1 MHWLTG
7 LWLAS
12 SGLGGLSAAFPANY
26 DPRNDDFPIVETHPF
41 ADFGPIVT
49 KRADKPDLRI
59 LPLGASIMSGVG
71 STNGNGLRKP
81 LRDALRFDGFEVD
94 MVGGRN
100 SGTMKDN
107 DHEANPGDILTEIRT
122 RLQHALGYKANIIII
137 NGGTN
142 DAVRTIDP
150 AGIYHRMDDML
161 NDIWN
166 SEDMGN
172 ACIMLSTLLDTS
184 DEAGAVNRIF
194 INQEYRRLVNDREAD
209 GRCIVLADMDPPE
222 GPQHGWIQAKD
233 AKPEW
238 ADYKPDE
245 NPHTHP
251 NDEGHRKM
259 AYIFYRAILKA
270 VALGQV
276 MPPSTEFEVADPVCD
291 KFSGS
296 GLNPGGRTQRGTGND
311 DEVYRHYSE
320 EMGIIWSTTESE
332 WDRDQWRFARLFSD
346 KYDDFIAWVKTSD
359 TSNTFAVWSNS
370 GDGKGEFTK
379 LSTDFDP
386 GMYCDA
392 ASQYFIDMNG
402 DGLDDMVCI
411 DSKGNAYLSINNG
424 DGSRGVRPPTFRHL
438 GLIKSTETSSRDNV
452 RMADIDGDGRGDY
465 LVIDKL
471 GTVTAWRNGWVDDK
485 PKYWQA
491 LGVRWED
498 QYTRD
503 IKGVQFHDINGDGRD
518 DWLWTDKTGATTTF
532 TNSRSC
538 KKKKEGDGLNVA
550 WRQGFFEKEGTGPT
564 HKGVPGYITKQETD
578 LRKRVHFAR
587 VYGGSSSFGNLSLKD
602 YVFLEHAKLSNG
614 MHSFKMRVWK
624 NTGGGASKLKM
635 DGNKYCNMVG
645 HADGRSDY
653 VWTWSNGKMELF
665 MNRGKKAIADNDAE
679 GFWDWSPGVIWTPP
693 TAMHRLDLH
702 LADWDGDG
710 ACDIIY
716 VNPTNNKLRVF
727 INEYPKTQ
735 SWQFTEIN
743 QVPALPCHERRGVG
757 INDLAVR
764 FADLTGNKRADFLCL
779 RPDGFITGLLHQ
791 NDGSFKVVGQI
802 KVAEG
807 HDRAML
813 RFADVNGDGRD
824 DLLWIEKFS
833 GDTWVWYNE
842 GEDASRPLGSAF
854 HWRQQTEMAFAGLAA
869 GTCLFYTDL
878 SGDFRADEHYVLES
892 INNIAETSFSPAC
905 GLSNVEGDD
914 PEGVID
920 PKLPVRPEDPNSG
933 NDEVP
938 EGICSY
944 QFLGTTQ
951 LTLKNTWENSGARAS
966 LTKWFE
972 TNSPPTWSTN
982 YLNKI
987 LGTQI
992 TCGDIFHSCAGPS
1005 KSCSEYNPPEAFYVH
1020 MQIANLHDG
1029 MAKFWG
1035 MMVNDSVTALG
1046 SDITTIVDK
1055 YGTPKD
1061 DTNTILNM
1069 LVGLFTSLAGVGGTI
1084 SDALPGSTGA
1094 GVLGKF
1100 VNPMTLFAGVI
1111 AIAATTA
1118 ENVPEVDPAGL
1129 EKNLKDSYSTMFSHI
1144 SNHCKTALSSVINGE
1159 TIPRVGEDGMRE
1171 YILRHFDDGAWL
1183 SSEWVGDMIEMM
1195 ATNVFGKFREFAL
1208 IRSMKT
1214 ANKREYK
1221 FLVTSADQKVVPTRR
1236 GCGMIIR
1243 QNCIALGYA
1252 EIGVDSKLKHYT
1264 ISDSEAE
1271 DMKHWIRDFRA
1282 ALINNYEC
1290 YKLKDGDGKLDDPVF
1305 PPPFDAAAMIEYPV
1319 CFWNLW
1325 SKDVTTNT

>member
-1 MHWLTG
+1 MRWLTG
-7 LWLAS
+7 LWLAT
-12 SGLGGLSAAFPANY
+12 SGLAGLGAAFPANY
-26 DPRNDDFPIVETHPF
+26 DPRNDDFPTIETHPF
-41 ADFGPIVT
+41 ADFGPVVM

-122 RLQHALGYKANIIII
+122 RLQHALGYKANVIII

-161 NDIWN
+161 SDIWS

-172 ACIMLSTLLDTS
+172 ACIVLSTLLDTS

-259 AYIFYRAILKA
+259 AYIFYRSILKA

-311 DEVYRHYSE
+311 DDAYRHYSE

-370 GDGKGEFTK
+370 GDGKGGFTK

-392 ASQYFIDMNG
+392 GSQYFIDMNG

-424 DGSRGVRPPTFRHL
+424 DGGRGVRPPTFRHL

-716 VNPTNNKLRVF
+716 
-727 INEYPKTQ
+727 
-735 SWQFTEIN
+735 
-743 QVPALPCHERRGVG
+743 A
-757 INDLAVR
+757 
-764 FADLTGNKRADFLCL
+764 
-779 RPDGFITGLLHQ
+779 
-791 NDGSFKVVGQI
+791 VGQV

-833 GDTWVWYNE
+833 GDTWAWYNE

-854 HWRQQTEMAFAGLAA
+854 HWRQQTEMAYAGLAA

-944 QFLGTTQ
+944 KFLGTTQ

-966 LTKWFE
+966 LEKWFE

-1005 KSCSEYNPPEAFYVH
+1005 KNCSEYNPPEAFYVH

-1046 SDITTIVDK
+1046 SDITTIVNK

-1129 EKNLKDSYSTMFSHI
+1129 EQDLKDSYSTMFSHI

-1159 TIPRVGEDGMRE
+1159 TVPRIGEEGMRE

-1183 SSEWVGDMIEMM
+1183 SSEWVGDMIDMM
-1195 ATNVFGKFREFAL
+1195 ATNVFGKF
-1208 IRSMKT
+1208 
-1214 ANKREYK
+1214 
-1221 FLVTSADQKVVPTRR
+1221 
-1236 GCGMIIR
+1236 
-1243 QNCIALGYA
+1243 NCIALGYA

>member
-1 MHWLTG
+1 MHWLG
-7 LWLAS
+7 LLLAGS
-12 SGLGGLSAAFPANY
+12 SLDRLCAALLANY
-26 DPRNDDFPIVETHPF
+26 DPRNDDSPIVETHPF
-41 ADFGPIVT
+41 ADFGPIVSE
-49 KRADKPDLRI
+49 RAEKPDLRI

-71 STNGNGLRKP
+71 SSNGNGLKKA
-81 LRDALRFDGFEVD
+81 LRDAFRFDGFEVD

-100 SGTMKDN
+100 SGTMKDKT
-107 DHEANPGDILTEIRT
+107 ITQ
-122 RLQHALGYKANIIII
+122 LQHALGYKANNIII

-142 DAVRTIDP
+142 DAVRNIDP
-150 AGIYHRMDDML
+150 GGVYGRVNDML
-161 NDIWN
+161 NDVWN
-166 SEDMGN
+166 SEDMGT
-172 ACIMLSTLLDTS
+172 ACVMLSTLLDTS
-184 DEAGAVNRIF
+184 DEA
-194 INQEYRRLVNDREAD
+194 
-209 GRCIVLADMDPPE
+209 E
-222 GPQHGWIQAKD
+222 GPQHGWIRAGE

-238 ADYKPDE
+238 AEYKDQE
-245 NPHTHP
+245 DPHTHP
-251 NDEGHRKM
+251 N
-259 AYIFYRAILKA
+259 A

-276 MPPSTEFEVADPVCD
+276 MPPSTNFEVADPVCD
-291 KFSGS
+291 KVSGS
-296 GLNPGGRTQRGTGND
+296 GLNPGAKKWG
-311 DEVYRHYSE
+311 
-320 EMGIIWSTTESE
+320 
-332 WDRDQWRFARLFSD
+332 
-346 KYDDFIAWVKTSD
+346 
-359 TSNTFAVWSNS
+359 SNS

-392 ASQYFIDMNG
+392 GSQHFIDING

-411 DSKGNAYLSINNG
+411 DEKGNAYLSINNG
-424 DGSRGVRPPTFRHL
+424 DGSRGVRPPKFYHL

-471 GTVTAWRNGWVDDK
+471 GTVTAWRNGWVEDK

-491 LGVRWED
+491 LGVRWTD

-503 IKGVQFHDINGDGRD
+503 IKDVQFHNINGDGRD

-532 TNSRSC
+532 TNSHSG

-564 HKGVPGYITKQETD
+564 HKDVPGYITQEETD

-587 VYGGSSSFGNLSLKD
+587 VYAGSSSFGNLSLKD
-602 YVFLEHAKLSNG
+602 YVFLEHLKLSNG
-614 MHSFKMRVWK
+614 MHSFKIRVRK

-645 HADGRSDY
+645 HADDRSDY

-665 MNRGKKAIADNDAE
+665 ENRGKKAIADNDAE

-702 LADWDGDG
+702 LVDWDGD
-710 ACDIIY
+710 
-716 VNPTNNKLRVF
+716 
-727 INEYPKTQ
+727 
-735 SWQFTEIN
+735 
-743 QVPALPCHERRGVG
+743 
-757 INDLAVR
+757 
-764 FADLTGNKRADFLCL
+764 DLTGSKRADFLCL
-779 RPDGFITGLLHQ
+779 HPDGFITGLLHQ
-791 NDGSFKVVGQI
+791 DDGRFKVVGQI

-854 HWRQQTEMAFAGLAA
+854 HWRQQTEMAYAGLAA
-869 GTCLFYTDL
+869 GMCLFYTDL
-878 SGDFRADEHYVLES
+878 SGGFRADEHYVLES

-914 PEGVID
+914 PEGVVD
-920 PKLPVRPEDPNSG
+920 PDLPVRPEDPDSG

-938 EGICSY
+938 GRICAY
-944 QFLGTTQ
+944 PFLGTTQ
-951 LTLKNTWENSGARAS
+951 LTLKNTWEKSGAGAS
-966 LTKWFE
+966 LVKWFE
-972 TNSPPTWSTN
+972 TNSPGTWSTN
-982 YLNKI
+982 YLAKVLN
-987 LGTQI
+987 TQV
-992 TCGDIFHSCAGPS
+992 TCGDIFSSCAGPA

-1020 MQIANLHDG
+1020 MQIANMHDG
-1029 MAKFWG
+1029 MFKFWG
-1035 MMVNDSVTALG
+1035 MMVNDNVTAVG

-1055 YGTPKD
+1055 FGTPKD
-1061 DTNTILNM
+1061 DTSTILNM
-1069 LVGLFTSLAGVGGTI
+1069 LIGLSTSLAGVGGTI
-1084 SDALPGSTGA
+1084 SDALPGNTGA

-1129 EKNLKDSYSTMFSHI
+1129 QQNLKDSYSSMFYRI
-1144 SNHCKTALSSVINGE
+1144 SNHCKIALNSVINGE
-1159 TIPRVGEDGMRE
+1159 TIPRVGEEGMRD
-1171 YILRHFDDGAWL
+1171 YILHHFDDGAWL
-1183 SSEWVGDMIEMM
+1183 SSEWVNDLIVMM
-1195 ATNVFGKFREFAL
+1195 ATNVFSKFREFAL

-1214 ANKREYK
+1214 ANKRIYK
-1221 FLVTSADQKVVPTRR
+1221 FLVTSANQRVVPTGNGITYMNQEACESKAAR
-1236 GCGMIIR
+1236 MWYDN
-1243 QNCIALGYA
+1243 NCIAMGYT
-1252 EIGVDSKLKHYT
+1252 EISVDSKLKHHT

-1271 DMKHWIRDFRA
+1271 DMKRWIRDFRA

-1290 YKLKDGDGKLDDPVF
+1290 YKLKDGDGRLDDPVF
-1305 PPPFDAAAMIEYPV
+1305 PPPFDPAAMIEYPV